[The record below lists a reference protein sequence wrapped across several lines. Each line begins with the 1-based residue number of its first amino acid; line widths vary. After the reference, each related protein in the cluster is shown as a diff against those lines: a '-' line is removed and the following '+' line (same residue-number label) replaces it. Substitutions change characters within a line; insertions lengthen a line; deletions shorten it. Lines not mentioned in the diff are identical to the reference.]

1 VTVEQNGEY
10 TIHTLDKP
18 DEPHGLLIPINDKEY
33 YFIHARR
40 PVGQDAALPGPGV
53 LVFRVNKYKY
63 GMLRGSLSWS
73 SSTTHIQTHHPN
85 ARHTRLRVEIL
96 KIL

>member
-40 PVGQDAALPGPGV
+40 PVGNDVSLPGPGV
-53 LVFRVNKYKY
+53 LIFRVNKYKSGNVEGEPFMVQLY
-63 GMLRGSLSWS
+63 DAN
-73 SSTTHIQTHHPN
+73 PN
-85 ARHTRLRVEIL
+85 TPPECETYAAR
-96 KIL
+96 